1 MNNPNEYDGC
11 IVGPVLRKLRKERKM
26 TVDYVSEVTGLSTS
40 TINQLE
46 QGGRSLSMKS
56 LYILMNAYQVDANT
70 VLAVKPKE
78 KEHPIDDVL
87 NKLSEEKRE
96 YFTKSFLYMLE
107 QAIE

>member
-1 MNNPNEYDGC
+1 MNRINEYDGC
-11 IVGPVLRKLRKERKM
+11 IVGPVLRQLRKERKM

-46 QGGRSLSMKS
+46 QGGRNLSMKS

-70 VLAVKPKE
+70 MLALDPKVS
-78 KEHPIDDVL
+78 EHPIDDFL
-87 NKLSEEKRE
+87 NKLSQEKRE

-107 QAIE
+107 QAI

>member
-1 MNNPNEYDGC
+1 MNRINEYDGC
-11 IVGPVLRKLRKERKM
+11 IVGPVLRKLRNDRKM

-46 QGGRSLSMKS
+46 QGGRNLSMKS

-70 VLAVKPKE
+70 MLALDPKVS
-78 KEHPIDDVL
+78 EHPIDDFL
-87 NKLSEEKRE
+87 NKLSQEKKE

-107 QAIE
+107 QAI

>member
-1 MNNPNEYDGC
+1 MNRINEYDGC
-11 IVGPVLRKLRKERKM
+11 IVGPVLRKLRNDRKM

-46 QGGRSLSMKS
+46 QGGRNLSMKS

-70 VLAVKPKE
+70 MLALDPKVS
-78 KEHPIDDVL
+78 EHPIDDFL
-87 NKLSEEKRE
+87 NKLSQKKKE

-107 QAIE
+107 QAI

>member
-1 MNNPNEYDGC
+1 MNRINEYDGC
-11 IVGPVLRKLRKERKM
+11 IVGPVLRKLRNDREM

-46 QGGRSLSMKS
+46 QGGRNLSMKS

-70 VLAVKPKE
+70 MLALDPKVS
-78 KEHPIDDVL
+78 EHPIDDFL
-87 NKLSEEKRE
+87 NKLSQEKKE

-107 QAIE
+107 QAI